1 MPEKRQIHVIPP
13 WGDNTQQSD
22 AILLLELPVDEP
34 YAFAISHTSFNTV
47 VVTIHSGKQTEDA
60 ERWCKTHVFTL
71 TSDGKIRKAVYEGKQ
86 DIIGDEADTDQEGV
100 YQANNWQEWSYRRE
114 TAPPLARD
122 DFAREF
128 QKQFL
133 NNESPVN
140 QPSLDPTE
148 ETYLDYSPV
157 VLAAKQTVVEDINSE
172 TGQTGRS
179 VKAFA
184 LNDTAIDELKNKIKT
199 PGMNSINSTMKPPIK
214 PEDRDNGD
222 KIQAFGR
229 GVDWSETR
237 FREAKVRIL
246 GVSTFAEN
254 I

>member
-34 YAFAISHTSFNTV
+34 YAFAISHTSFSTV

-60 ERWCKTHVFTL
+60 ERWCKTRIFTL
-71 TSDGKIRKAVYEGKQ
+71 TSDGRIQKATYEGKQ
-86 DIIGDEADTDQEGV
+86 DVIGANADIDQNQV
-100 YQANNWQEWSYRRE
+100 YQANNWQEWAYRRE
-114 TAPPLARD
+114 TTPPLARD

-128 QKQFL
+128 QTQFL
-133 NNESPVN
+133 NTERPVN
-140 QPSLDPTE
+140 QPSLDPTD
-148 ETYLDYSPV
+148 ETYLDFTPV

-184 LNDTAIDELKNKIKT
+184 LDDDAIKELRTKITT
-199 PGMNSINSTMKPPIK
+199 PGQSSINSTMKPPIQ
-214 PEDRDNGD
+214 PEDRDNGAR
-222 KIQAFGR
+222 IQAFGR
-229 GVDWSETR
+229 GLDWSEERYKGSKT
-237 FREAKVRIL
+237 RIL
-246 GVSTFAEN
+246 GVSTFAES